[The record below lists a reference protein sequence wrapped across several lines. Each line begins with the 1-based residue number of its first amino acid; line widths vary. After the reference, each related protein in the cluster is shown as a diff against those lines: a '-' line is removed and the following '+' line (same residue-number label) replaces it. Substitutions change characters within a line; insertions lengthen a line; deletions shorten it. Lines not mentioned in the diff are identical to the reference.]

1 MKVVTV
7 SYIFFWKVKT
17 VYAINL
23 KYASFITYTSRLL
36 SLYD

>member
-1 MKVVTV
+1 MKVVTA

-17 VYAINL
+17 VYAINHN
-23 KYASFITYTSRLL
+23 YASFTTYTKRSL